1 MEGDVGVQ
9 TRTGYER
16 LTAEEMDE
24 QRAQSIAYQY
34 LCRLE
39 EAKRWME
46 ACLNEELPAPTELEE
61 GLRNGVLLAKLG
73 NYFAPNVVP
82 VKKIYDYEQARFK
95 VSGLHFRHTDNIN
108 YWRKAMVEIGLPM
121 IFYPETTDVY
131 DKKNMPRVIY
141 CIHALSLYLFRLGLA
156 PQIHDLCGKVKFTE
170 EEINNMKRELDKY
183 GIQMPAFSKIGGILA
198 NELSV
203 DEAAM
208 HAAVIAINKAVEKG
222 SAEETGIALRNPS
235 AMLLNLDDCLV
246 TVYLEVLQQ
255 ARAEKAVSARNR
267 INIQFCEEKD
277 IYEEYLTQVEIQG
290 NINKINVHAAL
301 EMVDESLER
310 RDPLV
315 LYSALES
322 SSLCLRSLLRE
333 NADWYLEQLSL
344 DRQQKALD
352 LGCADVL
359 DKEELQQGVFMANQ
373 NAVRTLK
380 TERAVFHINAA
391 IKKGIAKETLKEL
404 MNANAELPDVYH
416 CASELYQ
423 QELAILQ
430 AQKIQGALLH
440 EELFVAVEMLSA
452 VALINKALEAGDANE
467 FWKALISPSAGLA
480 DIDEEMAQR
489 YYEELRTLKE
499 NAVKA
504 KAGMLTWNDL
514 QSGLNDVNSL
524 VQHEHD
530 RVVSIEL
537 INQALQLGN
546 PQDTL
551 AALLLPSV
559 GLSDILEANGR
570 RYYDVL
576 LRAKQK
582 KAKDSND
589 PAAEL
594 WLDEIQQGVWKAN
607 QESKNTLKLSLG
619 LAALNQA
626 VKEGRPLQTLK
637 VLSLPE
643 LGLCSVVPQCAAAY
657 QRELYTLKMAK
668 MCEGENHSPWV
679 RQKVRCGGCYYFHLQ
694 RLEGT
699 WDRPEDFAENKTH
712 LDRDEVQYI
721 ITQVTAS
728 YDKECLWKA
737 SIPFIVRLQARARG
751 YLLRRQLQSRK
762 CFLQRHVP
770 AIITIQSHWR
780 RFLQQRAY
788 QERLCFLQANSV
800 SAVKI
805 QAWVRM
811 WLAQSKY
818 RARLRHFKNNVDSII
833 KIQAFFR
840 ANKAR
845 EDYRMLVCSQNP
857 PLSVVRKFTH
867 LLEQNNV
874 DIIQEKELL
883 RLREEVVRTI
893 RSNQQLEN
901 DLNLMDLK
909 IGLLVRNRITLQEV
923 VLHSK
928 KLTRKNKEQLSDMM
942 ALDKQKGL
950 KSLNKEKR
958 EKLEAYQHLFYL
970 LQTQP
975 IYLAKLIFQMPHN
988 RTTKF
993 MESVIFMLYNYASDC
1008 REAYL
1013 LLQLFTTALREEI
1026 KSRVDQVHEIVKG
1039 NPTVIR
1045 LLVSFYR
1052 NTRGQNALR
1061 QILGPTIKEV
1071 LQDKSINIKTDP
1083 VDIYKT
1089 WINQTESQTGQKSSL
1104 PYDVTPEKALLHPE
1118 VQRRLNVSVCNL
1130 KSMTDKFL
1138 TAITSNLDQLPYGMR
1153 FIAKVL
1159 KNSLCAKFPGTA
1171 IADIYK
1177 IVGNLLYYRYMNPA
1191 VVAPDGFDIVDYSA
1205 GVVLHPEHRR
1215 TLGSIARVLQHAAAN
1230 KLFEGDSAHL
1240 QALNDYIS
1248 QTHLRFRKFFKAAC
1262 EVPDPEER
1270 FNMNEYSEMVALN
1283 KPVIYIT
1290 LEELINT
1297 HRLLLEHQDSIA
1309 PDHDDPLHELL
1320 DDLGE
1325 VPTVQSLIGESM
1337 VQPTDP
1343 NAEQLLANY
1352 GKIEVSLT
1360 LANKFD
1366 IFKSSED
1373 QPDIKGLL
1381 LSTKQLIID
1390 VIKAQQGDSLPL
1402 ILRTA
1407 ASVEQEAEHF
1417 RIMQIRALQ
1426 DARSPEKLKR
1436 NQSIIADSNLSME
1449 EKKRK
1454 ILRNVRKLEA
1464 LGVLDSHTKYTQL
1477 LNDISKDIRNQ
1488 RRYRQR
1494 RQAELVKLRQTL
1506 QSLHAKS
1513 AFYGEQIDYYNQYI
1527 KTCLDNLT
1535 SKEKLNNKVANGKG
1549 KKEKRPILSYTAA
1562 RLHEKGVLLEVE
1574 DLPVSQFRNVIF
1586 DIVRCEEEVGTFQVK
1601 ARFMGVDMEKFPLRY
1616 QDLLQ
1621 LQYEGVAVMK
1631 MLKAKVNVN
1640 LLIFLLNKKF
1650 FKK

>member
-1 MEGDVGVQ
+1 
-9 TRTGYER
+9 
-16 LTAEEMDE
+16 MDE

-380 TERAVFHINAA
+380 SKAVFHINAA

-489 YYEELRTLKE
+489 YTYSIFILFFL
-499 NAVKA
+499 
-504 KAGMLTWNDL
+504 AG
-514 QSGLNDVNSL
+514 
-524 VQHEHD
+524 
-530 RVVSIEL
+530 VVSIEL

-582 KAKDSND
+582 KAKVVFNFFFFFI
-589 PAAEL
+589 L
-594 WLDEIQQGVWKAN
+594 
-607 QESKNTLKLSLG
+607 SKKLSLG

-770 AIITIQSHWR
+770 AIITIQVPWHITR
-780 RFLQQRAY
+780 VTY
-788 QERLCFLQANSV
+788 Q
-800 SAVKI
+800 
-805 QAWVRM
+805 
-811 WLAQSKY
+811 LAAKY
-818 RARLRHFKNNVDSII
+818 TKRIMQMLGMVWII
-833 KIQAFFR
+833 F
-840 ANKAR
+840 
-845 EDYRMLVCSQNP
+845 CSQNP

-1535 SKEKLNNKVANGKG
+1535 IANGKG

>member
-1 MEGDVGVQ
+1 WERKRRQPKISSPVITD
-9 TRTGYER
+9 ER

-267 INIQFCEEKD
+267 VY

-380 TERAVFHINAA
+380 SKAVFHINAA

-582 KAKDSND
+582 KAKVDSND

-668 MCEGENHSPWV
+668 IKKRPENHSPWV

-770 AIITIQSHWR
+770 AIITIQVPWHITR
-780 RFLQQRAY
+780 VTY
-788 QERLCFLQANSV
+788 HV
-800 SAVKI
+800 
-805 QAWVRM
+805 
-811 WLAQSKY
+811 
-818 RARLRHFKNNVDSII
+818 
-833 KIQAFFR
+833 FFPS
-840 ANKAR
+840 
-845 EDYRMLVCSQNP
+845 VCSQNP

-1325 VPTVQSLIGESM
+1325 VPTVQSLIGICSEKN
-1337 VQPTDP
+1337 V
-1343 NAEQLLANY
+1343 LLIYILKKVN
-1352 GKIEVSLT
+1352 
-1360 LANKFD
+1360 
-1366 IFKSSED
+1366 
-1373 QPDIKGLL
+1373 LL
-1381 LSTKQLIID
+1381 VFSCSTKQLIID

-1535 SKEKLNNKVANGKG
+1535 TNGKG

>member
-1 MEGDVGVQ
+1 MVLES
-9 TRTGYER
+9 YER

-267 INIQFCEEKD
+267 VY

-668 MCEGENHSPWV
+668 IKKRPGRKYIFSPIYLS
-679 RQKVRCGGCYYFHLQ
+679 CYYFHLQ

-770 AIITIQSHWR
+770 AIITIQVPWHITR
-780 RFLQQRAY
+780 VTY
-788 QERLCFLQANSV
+788 Q
-800 SAVKI
+800 
-805 QAWVRM
+805 
-811 WLAQSKY
+811 LA
-818 RARLRHFKNNVDSII
+818 AVDSII

-1325 VPTVQSLIGESM
+1325 VPT
-1337 VQPTDP
+1337 
-1343 NAEQLLANY
+1343 
-1352 GKIEVSLT
+1352 
-1360 LANKFD
+1360 
-1366 IFKSSED
+1366 
-1373 QPDIKGLL
+1373 
-1381 LSTKQLIID
+1381 
-1390 VIKAQQGDSLPL
+1390 
-1402 ILRTA
+1402 
-1407 ASVEQEAEHF
+1407 AEHF

-1464 LGVLDSHTKYTQL
+1464 LGAYKFLLEVLPSSQ
-1477 LNDISKDIRNQ
+1477 DIRNQ

-1535 SKEKLNNKVANGKG
+1535 TNGKG